1 MTAAADGSLGG
12 HDVLDAVLELERSL
26 ADPAV
31 RADRDAL
38 MRLLHPDFEEVGRS
52 GRHWHRDA
60 IVDALVEEPGDGYAL
75 LQERAEPLG
84 PGTILVTYG
93 ARDHDATHAAS
104 RHSSIWVLDHAT
116 WRLRYHQG
124 TPVT

>member
-1 MTAAADGSLGG
+1 
-12 HDVLDAVLELERSL
+12 
-26 ADPAV
+26 
-31 RADRDAL
+31 

-60 IVDALVEEPGDGYAL
+60 IVDALSEEPGDGYAL

-104 RHSSIWVLDHAT
+104 RHSSIWVLDHGT